1 MLHMDVTEERIER
14 INELSKISKE
24 RKLTEAELKEQQELR
39 KQYIENFKSNFKT
52 QMKNVYIK
60 EEDGSLTQVGKD

>member
-1 MLHMDVTEERIER
+1 MIER

-60 EEDGSLTQVGKD
+60 EEDGSLTKVVNE

>member
-1 MLHMDVTEERIER
+1 MIER
-14 INELSKISKE
+14 INELSKLSKE
-24 RKLTEAELKEQQELR
+24 RNLTEAELKEQQELR

-60 EEDGSLTQVGKD
+60 EEDGSLTKVVNE

>member
-1 MLHMDVTEERIER
+1 MIER
-14 INELSKISKE
+14 INELSKLSKE
-24 RKLTEAELKEQQELR
+24 RNLTEAELKEQQELR

-60 EEDGSLTQVGKD
+60 EEDGSLTKVVND

>member
-1 MLHMDVTEERIER
+1 MIER

-39 KQYIENFKSNFKT
+39 KQYIENFKANFKT

>member
-1 MLHMDVTEERIER
+1 MIER

-60 EEDGSLTQVGKD
+60 EEDGSLTKVVND

>member
-1 MLHMDVTEERIER
+1 MIER

>member
-1 MLHMDVTEERIER
+1 MIER

-39 KQYIENFKSNFKT
+39 KQYIENFKLNFKT

>member
-1 MLHMDVTEERIER
+1 MIKR
-14 INELSKISKE
+14 INELSKLSKE
-24 RKLTEAELKEQQELR
+24 RNLTPEELKEQQKLR

-60 EEDGSLTQVGKD
+60 EEDGSLTKVVNE

>member
-1 MLHMDVTEERIER
+1 MIER
-14 INELSKISKE
+14 INELSKLSKE
-24 RKLTEAELKEQQELR
+24 RNLTEAELNEQKELR
-39 KQYIENFKSNFKT
+39 KQYIESFKSNFRK

>member
-1 MLHMDVTEERIER
+1 MIER

-24 RKLTEAELKEQQELR
+24 RNLTEAELNEQKELR
-39 KQYIENFKSNFKT
+39 KQYIESFKSNFRK

-60 EEDGSLTQVGKD
+60 EEDGSLTKVVNE

>member
-1 MLHMDVTEERIER
+1 MIDR

>member
-1 MLHMDVTEERIER
+1 MIER

-39 KQYIENFKSNFKT
+39 KQYIENFKSNFKN

>member
-1 MLHMDVTEERIER
+1 MIER
-14 INELSKISKE
+14 INELSRISKE
-24 RKLTEAELKEQQELR
+24 RNLTEAELKEQQELR

-60 EEDGSLTQVGKD
+60 EEDGSLTKVVNE

>member
-1 MLHMDVTEERIER
+1 MIER

-39 KQYIENFKSNFKT
+39 KQYIEKFKLNFKT

>member
-1 MLHMDVTEERIER
+1 MIER

-24 RKLTEAELKEQQELR
+24 RKLTEAEIKEQQELR
-39 KQYIENFKSNFKT
+39 KQYIEKFKSNFKT

>member
-1 MLHMDVTEERIER
+1 MIER
-14 INELSKISKE
+14 INELSKLSKE

>member
-1 MLHMDVTEERIER
+1 MIER
-14 INELSKISKE
+14 INKLSKISKE

-39 KQYIENFKSNFKT
+39 KQYIENFKSNFKN

>member
-1 MLHMDVTEERIER
+1 MIER
-14 INELSKISKE
+14 INELSKLSKE
-24 RKLTEAELKEQQELR
+24 RSLTPEELKEQQELR

-60 EEDGSLTQVGKD
+60 EEDGSLTKVVNE

>member
-1 MLHMDVTEERIER
+1 MIER

-39 KQYIENFKSNFKT
+39 KQYIEKFKSNFKT

>member
-1 MLHMDVTEERIER
+1 MIDR

-24 RKLTEAELKEQQELR
+24 RNLTEAELKEQQELR

>member
-1 MLHMDVTEERIER
+1 MIER
-14 INELSKISKE
+14 INELSKLSKE
-24 RKLTEAELKEQQELR
+24 RNLTPEELKEQQKLR

-60 EEDGSLTQVGKD
+60 EEDGSLTKVVNE

>member
-1 MLHMDVTEERIER
+1 MIER
-14 INELSKISKE
+14 INELSKLSKE
-24 RKLTEAELKEQQELR
+24 RNLTEAELKEQQELR

>member
-1 MLHMDVTEERIER
+1 MIER

-39 KQYIENFKSNFKT
+39 KQYIENFKANFKT

-60 EEDGSLTQVGKD
+60 EEDGSLTQVGRD

>member
-1 MLHMDVTEERIER
+1 MIER
-14 INELSKISKE
+14 INELSKLSKE
-24 RKLTEAELKEQQELR
+24 RNLTEAELKEQQKLR

-60 EEDGSLTQVGKD
+60 EEDGSLTKVVNE

>member
-1 MLHMDVTEERIER
+1 MIER
-14 INELSKISKE
+14 INELSKLSKE

-39 KQYIENFKSNFKT
+39 KQYIENFKNNFKS
-52 QMKNVYIK
+52 QMTNVYIK

>member
-1 MLHMDVTEERIER
+1 MIER

-24 RKLTEAELKEQQELR
+24 RKLTEAEIKEQQELR

>member
-1 MLHMDVTEERIER
+1 MIER
-14 INELSKISKE
+14 INELSKLSKE
-24 RKLTEAELKEQQELR
+24 RNLTEAELNEQKELR
-39 KQYIENFKSNFKT
+39 KQYIESFKSNFIK

>member
-1 MLHMDVTEERIER
+1 MIER
-14 INELSKISKE
+14 INKLSKISKE